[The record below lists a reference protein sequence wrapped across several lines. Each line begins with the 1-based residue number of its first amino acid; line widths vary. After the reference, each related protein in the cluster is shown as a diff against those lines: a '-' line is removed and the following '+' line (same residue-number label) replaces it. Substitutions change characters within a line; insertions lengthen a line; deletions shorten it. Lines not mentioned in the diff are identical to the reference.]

1 MKSGGLVF
9 QRWAWGI
16 WLSLRASE
24 MVIRSFR
31 FRKHPS
37 GFVTTQE
44 AGQFRQLVEFGYKM
58 AYLSTQEHGDMQAI
72 CKGMGMPEEA

>member
-1 MKSGGLVF
+1 
-9 QRWAWGI
+9 
-16 WLSLRASE
+16 

-44 AGQFRQLVEFGYKM
+44 AGQFRQLAEFGYKM
-58 AYLSTQEHGDMQAI
+58 AYLSTQEHSDMQGDGNARGKLKVANI
-72 CKGMGMPEEA
+72 REWRNHALRACGS